1 MEKYFLLGGAVAVV
15 SLLLA
20 GGVVAFAGSNMGPGP
35 AEVSTN
41 VEDRCSDEGGN
52 YLPEHDECVGITET
66 SCDSLDGSFDSCASA
81 CRNNPDARMCTKQC
95 VQVCDNVS

>member
-20 GGVVAFAGSNMGPGP
+20 GSVVAFASSNMASGPV
-35 AEVSTN
+35 EVSAN
-41 VEDRCSDEGGN
+41 MEERCSNEGGN